1 MHPDLV
7 TFALFGRQNFRSRLV
22 RRIVAVFCL
31 AIILLVPSGV
41 TAAGSGRV
49 THVVIFWLK
58 RPDDKRDRNTLVR
71 ASERFRTMPGVVS
84 VEVGNGLPVQR
95 AGIEQR
101 FDLSVVFTFENRAA
115 LQRFEKDPRH
125 AASIKSVLR
134 PLVKRFVV
142 FNSIAD

>member
-1 MHPDLV
+1 MHQDSV
-7 TFALFGRQNFRSRLV
+7 TFALGRGQNFRSRLV
-22 RRIVAVFCL
+22 REIVALCL
-31 AIILLVPSGV
+31 AIILLVPGNLI
-41 TAAGSGRV
+41 AAGSGRV

-58 RPDDKRDRNTLVR
+58 RPDDKRDRTALAR
-71 ASERFRTMPGVVS
+71 ASESFRTMPGVVS
-84 VEVGNGLPVQR
+84 VEVGNGLPVKR

-125 AASIKSVLR
+125 AAAIKSVLR
-134 PLVKRFVV
+134 PVVKRFVV